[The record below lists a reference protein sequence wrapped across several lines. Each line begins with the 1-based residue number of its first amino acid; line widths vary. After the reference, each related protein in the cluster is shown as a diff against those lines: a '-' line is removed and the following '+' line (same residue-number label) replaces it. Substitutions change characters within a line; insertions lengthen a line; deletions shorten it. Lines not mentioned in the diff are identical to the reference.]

1 MYIENG
7 LTRTLDKLLEAS
19 EKHKGS
25 HCLWIPIVKLPG
37 FGTTSTLKAWL
48 KHNNLNYLY
57 VDAGLKRVT
66 KFEVKCF
73 KKVSHKSNIMLVN
86 NEELENFL
94 KPMKKEVNVIFTSD
108 EIDSIDEN
116 TVIIIDD
123 YLRTSLETRKELYN
137 LIGYEKV
144 IDIRSPENEC
154 ERKIN
159 PKIIVVVLD
168 ETLLD
173 DLTVA
178 EKRLFGI

>member
-1 MYIENG
+1 MI
-7 LTRTLDKLLEAS
+7 L
-19 EKHKGS
+19 
-25 HCLWIPIVKLPG
+25 G
-37 FGTTSTLKAWL
+37 FAC
-48 KHNNLNYLY
+48 NQLNKMIN
-57 VDAGLKRVT
+57 DSK
-66 KFEVKCF
+66 
-73 KKVSHKSNIMLVN
+73 
-86 NEELENFL
+86 EELLTFIRQLFDNYKIKNFYFILSNDIDINDDGIPCIYSL
-94 KPMKKEVNVIFTSD
+94 KIPSTKKFSIFSTEYRRKD
-108 EIDSIDEN
+108 LQEITQN
-116 TVIIIDD
+116 IDD